1 MGDVVVVVEH
11 RDGRVQDT
19 TLEALTKGREV
30 AQGSG
35 GHVRALVLGN
45 GVEGVA
51 QAVASYGVD
60 VLLGDHQAL
69 TQYTA
74 EAYAQALRSVAEVQ
88 GPALLLAAHTA
99 TGYDFMP
106 RMAGEAG
113 LPLVTDCLDLALRDG
128 RLEGR
133 KGAFNG
139 KVVVEL
145 ELSGKTPFVATLR
158 PGTARAT
165 ESSSGPGKVS
175 KVSVQIDPSRIHRRV
190 VGYERPE
197 TGDVDITQAEVIVAA
212 GRGIKDKANLKL
224 IEEFAQAVGGVVA
237 GSRPIVD
244 KEWLPWSRQ
253 VGSSGKTVKPKVYIA
268 CGISGATQHVTGM
281 KGAETI
287 IAINTDPSAPI
298 FEVATYGV
306 VGDLFKVIP
315 ATLKELRG
323 G

>member
-1 MGDVVVVVEH
+1 MGDVLVVVEH
-11 RDGRVQDT
+11 RDGRIQDA
-19 TLEALTKGREV
+19 TLEAMAKGLEV
-30 AQGSG
+30 AKASG
-35 GHVRALVLGN
+35 GRARAVVLGH
-45 GVEGVA
+45 GVE
-51 QAVASYGVD
+51 AVARATAAHGVD
-60 VLLGDHQAL
+60 VLVGDHQAL
-69 TQYTA
+69 APYTA
-74 EAYAQALRSVAEVQ
+74 EAYSQALRFLAEAH

-106 RMAGEAG
+106 RLAGEAG
-113 LPLVTDCLDLALRDG
+113 LPLVTDCLDLALEDG
-128 RLEGR
+128 RLQAR

-139 KVVVEL
+139 KVLVEL
-145 ELSGKTPFVATLR
+145 ELSGKAPFVATLR
-158 PGTARAT
+158 PGVARAG
-165 ESSSGPGKVS
+165 EAAANPGQIS
-175 KVSVQIDPSRIHRRV
+175 AVSVQVDPSHIHRRA

-253 VGSSGKTVKPKVYIA
+253 VGSSGKTVNPKVYIA
-268 CGISGATQHVTGM
+268 CGISGATQHITGM

-306 VGDLFKVIP
+306 VGDLFKIIP
-315 ATLKELRG
+315 ATIKQLRG
-323 G
+323 V

>member
-1 MGDVVVVVEH
+1 MGDVLVVVEH
-11 RDGRVQDT
+11 RDGRVHDT
-19 TLEALTKGREV
+19 TLEALAKGLEV
-30 AQGSG
+30 AKASSG
-35 GHVRALVLGN
+35 RARAIVLGH
-45 GVEGVA
+45 GVE
-51 QAVASYGVD
+51 AVARAVATHGVD
-60 VLLGDHQAL
+60 VLVGDHQAL
-69 TQYTA
+69 ADYTA
-74 EAYAQALRSVAEVQ
+74 EAYSQALRSLAEAG

-106 RMAGEAG
+106 RLAGEAG
-113 LPLVTDCLDLALRDG
+113 LPLVTDCLDLALEDG
-128 RLEGR
+128 RLKAR

-139 KVVVEL
+139 KVLVEL
-145 ELSGKTPFVATLR
+145 ELSGKAPFVATLR
-158 PGTARAT
+158 PGVAKAA
-165 ESSSGPGKVS
+165 EASANPGQISTVG
-175 KVSVQIDPSRIHRRV
+175 VQVDPSRIHRRV

-268 CGISGATQHVTGM
+268 CGISGATQHITGM

-306 VGDLFKVIP
+306 VGDLFKIIP